1 MFKCL
6 FCGHDWKLERTYEG
20 KRYASLWC
28 GRCSSTH
35 DLTLEYYKCS
45 RCGMW
50 KRKTFI
56 DPNYFEIAKKRIE
69 NEPTQL
75 TLPEQKD

>member
-6 FCGHDWKLERTYEG
+6 FCGHNWKLERTYEG

-28 GRCSSTH
+28 DRCSSTH

-56 DPNYFEIAKKRIE
+56 DHELSETKIFAERPI
-69 NEPTQL
+69 TQG
-75 TLPEQKD
+75 E